1 MATYTSY
8 DPRELIRTTIGTTWW
23 TEEEGDLYTVNITD
37 NDYNTVRIPLRLAE
51 EVKTESLDELPY
63 IEMALIYTQYTPW
76 DIGASTRQRE
86 AYIDCHLYF
95 TDTDNVVPATFAKAV
110 MDKVQDLIRDAHC
123 TFGNSTNRM
132 FVNIGEV
139 RYIREPKAH
148 QVVFHY
154 VFEIYAIH
162 YDCCE

>member
-1 MATYTSY
+1 MAYNSF
-8 DPRELIRTTIGTTWW
+8 DPRQLIIDTICTSWYDV
-23 TEEEGDLYTVNITD
+23 EEGSISVVTVTD
-37 NDYNTVRIPLRLAE
+37 SYNETVRIPLTLAE

-154 VFEIYAIH
+154 VFSIYAIH